1 MTFSNLDNWNY
12 SIRVD
17 APSGYTITSKNQGDN
32 DSLDSDINPDDGKSD
47 LVTISNSNN
56 YSLDG
61 GLYQEKFCLGDLI
74 WLDSNKDGIQ
84 DSNEGGVENIT
95 ITLYSENGDTLA
107 TDITDSNGRYEFCNL
122 DNGNYSIRVDA
133 PSGYTITSKNQGD
146 NDSLD
151 SDINP
156 DDGKSD
162 LVTISNSN
170 NYSLDGGLYQEKFCL
185 GDLIW
190 LDSNKDGIQDS
201 NEGGVETI
209 TI

>member
-1 MTFSNLDNWNY
+1 MGNY
-12 SIRVD
+12 SIRLD

-95 ITLYSENGDTLA
+95 IQPYIVKMEIL
-107 TDITDSNGRYEFCNL
+107 
-122 DNGNYSIRVDA
+122 
-133 PSGYTITSKNQGD
+133 
-146 NDSLD
+146 
-151 SDINP
+151 
-156 DDGKSD
+156 
-162 LVTISNSN
+162 
-170 NYSLDGGLYQEKFCL
+170 
-185 GDLIW
+185 
-190 LDSNKDGIQDS
+190 
-201 NEGGVETI
+201 
-209 TI
+209 

>member
-1 MTFSNLDNWNY
+1 MVVY
-12 SIRVD
+12 I
-17 APSGYTITSKNQGDN
+17 
-32 DSLDSDINPDDGKSD
+32 
-47 LVTISNSNN
+47 
-56 YSLDG
+56 
-61 GLYQEKFCLGDLI
+61 QEKFCLGDLI

-190 LDSNKDGIQDS
+190 LDSHKDGIQ
-201 NEGGVETI
+201 T
-209 TI
+209 